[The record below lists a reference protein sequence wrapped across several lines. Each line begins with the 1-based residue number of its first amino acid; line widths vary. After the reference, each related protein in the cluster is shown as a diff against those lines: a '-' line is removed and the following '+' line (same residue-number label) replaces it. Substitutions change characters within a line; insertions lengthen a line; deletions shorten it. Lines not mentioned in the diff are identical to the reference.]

1 MIPTRQIQVPHVAR
15 DSRVER
21 VQPQSI
27 VTAVQVVAAWL
38 IAFICVALMALIS

>member
-1 MIPTRQIQVPHVAR
+1 MSPTRHIQAPHAAR
-15 DSRVER
+15 DSRGER
-21 VQPQSI
+21 VRPQSI